1 MRILYRSDG
10 IAWVDL
16 CEQPWR
22 TELEPQE
29 QEVLAA
35 FWAALPD
42 VLERIDL
49 ADGIGFF
56 MLTSSGKWIYDDR
69 PTMFAEYGWCSDVQS
84 PLPW

>member
-1 MRILYRSDG
+1 VRILYRSDG
-10 IAWVDL
+10 TVWIDL
-16 CEQPWR
+16 REQPWC
-22 TELEPQE
+22 TELQPQE
-29 QEVLAA
+29 QEVLAPFA
-35 FWAALPD
+35 AALPE

-56 MLTSSGKWIYDDR
+56 TLTSSGKWVYDDR

>member
-1 MRILYRSDG
+1 MRILYRHDG
-10 IAWVDL
+10 TAWVDL
-16 CEQPWR
+16 REQPWR

-35 FWAALPD
+35 FSAALPD
-42 VLERIDL
+42 VLDRIDL

-56 MLTSSGKWIYDDR
+56 TLTSSGKWIYDDR